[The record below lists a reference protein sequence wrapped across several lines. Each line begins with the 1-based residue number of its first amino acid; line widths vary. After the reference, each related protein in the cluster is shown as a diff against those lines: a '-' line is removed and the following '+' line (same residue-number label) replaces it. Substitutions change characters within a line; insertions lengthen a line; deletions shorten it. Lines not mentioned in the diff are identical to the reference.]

1 MGHLGGGPE
10 SYLPPEAWSEL
21 HTIGPAS
28 QYALGWLVTSDGG
41 LQHFGSN
48 TKNVAGAWLVPTE
61 GMGYAIVTNTGPS
74 GPITGPMSDLVP
86 DLIEAVAAP
95 QTVP

>member
-1 MGHLGGGPE
+1 MMGHLGGGPE
-10 SYLPPEAWSEL
+10 GYLPPEAWSEL
-21 HTIGPAS
+21 HTLGPSS

-61 GMGYAIVTNTGPS
+61 GMGYAIVTNTGP
-74 GPITGPMSDLVP
+74 MSDLVP
-86 DLIEAVAAP
+86 FLMEAVAAP
-95 QTVP
+95 PTVP